1 MRFVPAEIAKQMSAE
16 NNLKPREYF
25 RQYVTIS
32 SHANFSFKLIG
43 SMTRS
48 MTSEFVVTRLT
59 LVPDLNSHN
68 PSVH

>member
-1 MRFVPAEIAKQMSAE
+1 MRFVPAEIAKQMPAE

-32 SHANFSFKLIG
+32 SHANFSFKLID
-43 SMTRS
+43 SETQS
-48 MTSEFVVTRLT
+48 ITPEFVVARLT
-59 LVPDLNSHN
+59 PVPDLNSHN